1 VNKLSVVI
9 IIGIMGFISCKNQNS
24 TEPTGSISK
33 KEYSIIFGNANV
45 LLNEQYALG
54 IINSDGTG
62 LKKIDAGVYDIYSFS
77 VTDDGLTAVYLYTST
92 ASPYITVSNIT
103 NMTKYQISDSE
114 KAAFPTVSPN
124 GAYIA
129 CKLFGEYGL
138 NLMNIDGSNK
148 KKIITQKSPNY
159 FKWSSDSKGIIYA
172 FDYSSSIS
180 PKPAYYV
187 DKDGIN
193 NPVEVENPYV
203 QYGIVD
209 YEFYSL
215 NQFTRA
221 GLSNLTDSAGF
232 LPIEFNKQKNKAW
245 SILSIN
251 ISSRNFKYI
260 LLGYDFNKKTEKVL
274 IDSSEGWNP
283 SLSSSITWSPNDE
296 DIAVFTKNG
305 IEIVKVDGSRNK
317 ILSCSLIQTPSINYK
332 WIPRSN

>member
-1 VNKLSVVI
+1 MNKISGVI
-9 IIGIMGFISCKNQNS
+9 IVVVMGFISCKNQNS
-24 TEPTGSISK
+24 TDPTESISK
-33 KEYSIIFGNANV
+33 KEYSIIFANANV

-62 LKKIDAGVYDIYSFS
+62 LKKIDAGVYDILSFS
-77 VTDDGLTAVYLYTST
+77 VTDDGLTAVYLNTST
-92 ASPYITVSNIT
+92 TSPYITVLNTT
-103 NMTKYQISDSE
+103 NMTKYQISDTE
-114 KAAFPTVSPN
+114 KATFPTVSPN

-129 CKLFGEYGL
+129 CKLFGEFGL
-138 NLMNIDGSNK
+138 NVMNIDGSNK
-148 KKIITQKSPNY
+148 KKLITQKSPNY

-172 FDYSSSIS
+172 FDYSSSRS

-193 NPVEVENPYV
+193 NPIELENPYV
-203 QYGIVD
+203 QYGIGD

-215 NQFTRA
+215 NQFTRV

-232 LPIEFNKQKNKAW
+232 LPIEFNKQKTKAW
-245 SILSIN
+245 STLSIN
-251 ISSRNFKYI
+251 ISLRDIKYI

-274 IDSSEGWNP
+274 IDSSERWNP
-283 SLSSSITWSPNDE
+283 SLASSITWSPNDE

-305 IEIVKVDGSRNK
+305 IEIVKVDGSRNI
-317 ILSCSLIQTPSINYK
+317 ILSYNLIQTPNISYK